1 MKKKNENMGNTFQ
14 FLFKIFLHLK
24 TKHTTATKTKEGIHK
39 RKKNHFKKKSQ
50 KILIT
55 IIYIVKRV

>member
-1 MKKKNENMGNTFQ
+1 MKKNKLSGF
-14 FLFKIFLHLK
+14 FFISLHLK
-24 TKHTTATKTKEGIHK
+24 AKHQLQKKKQKKGFM
-39 RKKNHFKKKSQ
+39 KNHFKTNKKKSQ